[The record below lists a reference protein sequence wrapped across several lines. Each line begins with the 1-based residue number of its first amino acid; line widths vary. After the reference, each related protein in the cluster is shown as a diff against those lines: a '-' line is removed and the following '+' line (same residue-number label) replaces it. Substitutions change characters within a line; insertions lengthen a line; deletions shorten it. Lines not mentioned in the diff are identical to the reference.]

1 MKKIILLFATL
12 SFGLAFSQTSKTPS
26 EKTKNK
32 IPSNPYHQVQPSDT
46 ASVKKENSKISFYK
60 NVDSAKASKYR
71 MLSKKPSEQFLELP
85 QNKEIN
91 QKEKN
96 K

>member
-12 SFGLAFSQTSKTPS
+12 SFGLAFSQKSKTPS

-32 IPSNPYHQVQPSDT
+32 IPSNPYHQLHSSDT
-46 ASVKKENSKISFYK
+46 INVKKESNKISFYK
-60 NVDSAKASKYR
+60 NVDSANASKYR
-71 MLSKKPSEQFLELP
+71 MLSKKPSEQYSELS